1 MNTKLINT
9 RSAVI
14 GFALLIFNAGSVLA
28 ASITL
33 SGATGNS
40 CAYSNVSVN
49 SSGDLTATCVASSSL
64 PPTLTP
70 TCTLAASPS
79 TINSGSFS
87 TLTASCSPA
96 ATLYEWTGAGTGS
109 FTSGGTVTPTV
120 TATYTVRG
128 TNGDGPG
135 NIASATVSIAVVTP
149 PPPPGGSGSA
159 PTSSSPIAEIKRW
172 NYAFETVNKYPF
184 HDTKQEPVSYMAY
197 NKLIQAH
204 KSTIILL
211 PTTW

>member
-1 MNTKLINT
+1 MNTKFINT

-14 GFALLIFNAGSVLA
+14 GFALLMFNAGPVLA
-28 ASITL
+28 GSITL

-49 SSGDLTATCVASSSL
+49 SNGDLTATCVASS

-96 ATLYEWTGAGTGS
+96 ATSYAWSGAGTVN
-109 FTSGGTVTPTV
+109 FTSGGTVAPTV
-120 TATYTVRG
+120 TTTYTVRG
-128 TNGDGPG
+128 TNIDGPG

-149 PPPPGGSGSA
+149 PPPTGSGSGPA
-159 PTSSSPIAEIKRW
+159 PTSSSPITEIKRW

-197 NKLIQAH
+197 NKIIQAQ
-204 KSTIILL
+204 KPTIILL

>member
-14 GFALLIFNAGSVLA
+14 GFALLMFNAGPVLA
-28 ASITL
+28 GFITL

-40 CAYSNVSVN
+40 CDYSNVTVDSN
-49 SSGDLTATCVASSSL
+49 GNLTASCVTSSQ
-64 PPTLTP
+64 PTVGP
-70 TCTLAASPS
+70 TCTLAVSP
-79 TINSGSFS
+79 SGSFS

-96 ATLYEWTGAGTGS
+96 ATSYAWSGANTVN
-109 FTSGGTVTPTV
+109 FTSGGTVAPTV
-120 TATYTVRG
+120 TTTYTVRG
-128 TNGDGPG
+128 TNGNGPG

-149 PPPPGGSGSA
+149 PPPTGSGPV
-159 PTSSSPIAEIKRW
+159 PTPNSPIAEIKRW

-184 HDTKQEPVSYMAY
+184 HDTRQEPVAYMSY
-197 NKLIQAH
+197 NKLIQAS
-204 KSTIILL
+204 KPTIIFL